1 MRIFERRKHK
11 QLIPS
16 DFEQY
21 LNADQMNTYIHMQ
34 ELGWQMYF
42 IRRPFLRKCTVVM
55 KNNAGTR
62 IAVIEQGGG
71 FTVNPR
77 RIIRQCRVHPSRRTL
92 SELLPVNDS
101 KCA

>member
-16 DFEQY
+16 DFELY

-62 IAVIEQGGG
+62 IGVIEQGGG
-71 FTVNPR
+71 FAVNPGRVIR
-77 RIIRQCRVHPSRRTL
+77 RCRVHPGSRTL
-92 SELLPVNDS
+92 SELVPVNDS
-101 KCA
+101 ECA